1 MNNTD
6 MTSIINNR
14 IEEFRNIEFLQ
25 EDSDYCDNKTLE
37 FIKNKITELYL

>member
-14 IEEFRNIEFLQ
+14 IEEFRNKVWYILW
-25 EDSDYCDNKTLE
+25 NM
-37 FIKNKITELYL
+37 KI